1 MRVSEYSVSPR
12 SNHCLSASA
21 VDFRVRRPG
30 THVFDMIPSHR
41 LDATEFRYV
50 QAVRITHHTAKNRQ
64 ASDPVAS
71 WFTASHTSTHEILDL
86 PRALF
91 DWARH
96 AQLSADDP
104 FFSRPNPLGG
114 RVSLSPA
121 MMSNTIKSCARALGL
136 GPTRFNSHSLRIGGA
151 TALRAS
157 GASADQVLRAESDIS
172 SCVFP

>member
-1 MRVSEYSVSPR
+1 MQGSSQHMAATALLAAFWCLMRVSEYSVSPR

-114 RVSLSPA
+114 ACLPISSHDVEYHQV
-121 MMSNTIKSCARALGL
+121 MCSCFGL
-136 GPTRFNSHSLRIGGA
+136 GPYPLQLS
-151 TALRAS
+151 
-157 GASADQVLRAESDIS
+157 
-172 SCVFP
+172 